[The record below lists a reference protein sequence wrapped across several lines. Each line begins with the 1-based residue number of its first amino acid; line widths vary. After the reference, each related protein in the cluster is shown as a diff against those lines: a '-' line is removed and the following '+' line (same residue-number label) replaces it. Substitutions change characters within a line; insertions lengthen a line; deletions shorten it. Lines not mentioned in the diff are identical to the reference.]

1 MTPRPSADAHLH
13 PATDAQRA
21 LDRRAF
27 DLLCLAVAAV
37 LAAHV
42 PHLPL
47 WLSPALA
54 LVLAVRWAQRRWR
67 GGRVPTLLKLPLVA
81 ALPLAIL
88 AAYGT
93 PFGRAPGSALAVGML
108 VLKLLESERAR
119 DARSAIAFGS
129 FVAMSALLFGQS
141 LPMTVLVALAL
152 LPMLATLQ
160 ALQPAAAMPRFAHA
174 FARPALLLAA
184 SLPLALVA
192 FLFVPRLS
200 APLWGAPGADQA
212 RTGIS
217 PRMAPGDF
225 IDLLTDD
232 RPALRVAFDGAPPP
246 PAQRYFR
253 GLVMW
258 RFDGRAWTATDA
270 APSAAPEPLRPQAAT
285 VAYEVTLE
293 PTGRHWLFALD
304 TPLAPPAD
312 ATMSAAREL
321 ARARAIDAVLHYRV
335 VSAPQRALAPT
346 LGDAERRRGLQL
358 PPGFD
363 PRARELAEDWR
374 RRYGGDAHAVAGAA
388 LALFHDGGFGY
399 NLAAPPLGRDSVDD
413 FLFGTK
419 EGFCEHY
426 ASSFVFLM
434 RAAGIP
440 ARVVTGYQGGYWN
453 ALGGYLLV
461 RQSDAHAWAEVW
473 LPGQGWTRYDP
484 TAAVRPERVVLGAA
498 AGAAGQGAWYQADW
512 LQAARNRWDIV
523 NRLWDRTVVGF
534 DSLRQRGLLTP
545 FGVERADWG
554 ALAAALAALSALVL
568 SASLL
573 LALAQR
579 DRRDPLAAA
588 QARLERRLARA
599 GVARRPAEGPQH
611 YFMRA
616 ARALPAQRAEL
627 HALGE
632 AYLALR
638 YACAAPADEPLR
650 NYLIQ
655 VRRFRP
661 RRVVQ

>member
-1 MTPRPSADAHLH
+1 MTQRPAADARLSNRI
-13 PATDAQRA
+13 DAQRP

-27 DLLCLAVAAV
+27 DLLCLGVAAV
-37 LAAHV
+37 LALHL
-42 PHLPL
+42 PHLPP
-47 WLSPALA
+47 WLG
-54 LVLAVRWAQRRWR
+54 LVLAAVLAARWAQRRWR
-67 GGRVPTLLKLPLVA
+67 GGRVSLLLKLPLVV

-88 AAYGT
+88 AAYGS
-93 PFGRAPGSALAVGML
+93 PFGRAPGAALAVGML

-119 DARSAIAFGS
+119 DAASAVAFGS

-152 LPMLATLQ
+152 LPLLAALQ
-160 ALQPAAAMPRFAHA
+160 ALQPATTTPPFARA
-174 FARPALLLAA
+174 FARAALLLAL

-200 APLWGAPGADQA
+200 SPLWGAPGADQA

-217 PRMAPGDF
+217 SRMAPGDF
-225 IDLLTDD
+225 VDLLTDD

-246 PAQRYFR
+246 ADQRYFR

-258 RFDGRAWTATDA
+258 HFDGRAW
-270 APSAAPEPLRPQAAT
+270 AAT
-285 VAYEVTLE
+285 VNTPAGQPEALHAQAPVYSYEVALE
-293 PTGRHWLFALD
+293 PTGRRWLFALD
-304 TPLAPPAD
+304 TPLAAPAD
-312 ATMSAAREL
+312 AVMGAAREL
-321 ARARAIDAVLHYRV
+321 ARAQPIDAVLHYRV
-335 VSAPQRALAPT
+335 VSAPRRALAPA
-346 LGDAERRRGLQL
+346 LGETERRRGLQL
-358 PPGFD
+358 PPDFD
-363 PRARELAEDWR
+363 PRARTLAAQWR
-374 RRYGGDAHAVAGAA
+374 QRYGDDARAIAGAA
-388 LALFHDGGFGY
+388 LSLFHDGGFSY

-473 LPGQGWTRYDP
+473 LPGQGWARYDP
-484 TAAVRPERVVLGAA
+484 TAAVRPERVMLGAA
-498 AGAAGQGAWYQADW
+498 AAAAGTGAWYQADW
-512 LQAARNRWDIV
+512 LQAVRNRWDIV
-523 NRLWDRTVVGF
+523 NRLWDRAVVGF

-545 FGVERADWG
+545 FGIERADWG
-554 ALAAALAALSALVL
+554 ALAAALAALSTLVL
-568 SASLL
+568 ALSLL
-573 LALAQR
+573 LALA
-579 DRRDPLAAA
+579 RRERHDPLAAA
-588 QARLERRLARA
+588 QARLERRLARV
-599 GVARRPAEGPQH
+599 GVVRRPAEGPLH
-611 YFMRA
+611 YFQRA
-616 ARALPAQRAEL
+616 ARALPQQRDEL
-627 HALGE
+627 DALSE
-632 AYLALR
+632 TYLALR
-638 YACAAPADEPLR
+638 YACAAPTAELVQ

-655 VRRFRP
+655 VRHFRP